1 MFSSGFLFHMLT
13 CVRFIDFACGDKRY
27 NNCDWKAYGVPKSV
41 QRTFWNGTVVR
52 FESVRCVPCKRTEYR
67 FSRKKVRKAKK
78 KCYSVPFEVSYRF
91 WYECTIFRMLYDL
104 WTLCAAI
111 NGTQKAYRKTYGV
124 PKSVQ
129 RTFWNGT
136 VVRFESVRCVPCKR
150 TAYRF
155 SRKKVRKAKKSA
167 SPYRLKCCVVFGT
180 SVPFFGRCTENDTH
194 APHSAPCVIFGTP
207 YVFSHHS
214 LKTHKHIHTRTYT
227 HTTHEKRHTGRM
239 QTDIS
244 RACSICRKYPE
255 PYLLAAQRSCTR
267 NE

>member
-1 MFSSGFLFHMLT
+1 ML
-13 CVRFIDFACGDKRY
+13 CRFWYERTIFGLVYDSWTLSAAINGTTIATEKRTAY
-27 NNCDWKAYGVPKSV
+27 QKAYSVP
-41 QRTFWNGTVVR
+41 FENGTVVR
-52 FESVRCVPCKRTEYR
+52 FESVRCVPH
-67 FSRKKVRKAKK
+67 
-78 KCYSVPFEVSYRF
+78 
-91 WYECTIFRMLYDL
+91 
-104 WTLCAAI
+104 
-111 NGTQKAYRKTYGV
+111 
-124 PKSVQ
+124 
-129 RTFWNGT
+129 
-136 VVRFESVRCVPCKR
+136 KR

-244 RACSICRKYPE
+244 RACCICRKYPV
-255 PYLLAAQRSCTR
+255 PYLLAAQ
-267 NE
+267 